1 MKFVIYLQMAILLT
15 FIPSAEGKQ
24 CKGGTCIGVTTDEKS
39 VIITVQKGKPGS
51 IATTKPKPLPSKP
64 IPSKPPLPK
73 TSKAPVKPKI
83 LIPYLPKASKPN
95 LKPKPTP
102 KSTTKP
108 KPKVTVK
115 PRVKKIK
122 ASSLSDQVR
131 QLLPGGAITIQPT
144 NGALRGEPVN
154 FMTSVPNRF
163 QTVLMVLDVPIRID
177 LRANYIWDFGDGST
191 ISTFSQGAPYPLGT
205 ITHSYK
211 SEGAPTVRL
220 LVTWSG
226 TWSSGG
232 ISGPINGVIRQN
244 FQESLKV
251 YAANTEFTN

>member
-1 MKFVIYLQMAILLT
+1 MKFVIYLQMALLLT
-15 FIPSAEGKQ
+15 FMPYAEGKQ

-51 IATTKPKPLPSKP
+51 KATTKPKPLPSKP

-83 LIPYLPKASKPN
+83 LIPYLPKASKLN
-95 LKPKPTP
+95 L
-102 KSTTKP
+102 KP

-251 YAANTEFTN
+251 HAANTEFTN

>member
-1 MKFVIYLQMAILLT
+1 MALLLT
-15 FIPSAEGKQ
+15 FLPSAEGKQ

-51 IATTKPKPLPSKP
+51 KATTKPKPL
-64 IPSKPPLPK
+64 PSKPPLPK

-83 LIPYLPKASKPN
+83 LIPYLPKVS
-95 LKPKPTP
+95 KPKPTP
-102 KSTTKP
+102 KP

-205 ITHSYK
+205 IAHSYK
-211 SEGAPTVRL
+211 SVGAPTVRL

-251 YAANTEFTN
+251 HAANTDFTN

>member
-1 MKFVIYLQMAILLT
+1 MKFVIYLQMALLLT
-15 FIPSAEGKQ
+15 FMSSAEGKQ

-51 IATTKPKPLPSKP
+51 KATTKPKPLPSKP

-73 TSKAPVKPKI
+73 TSKAPVK
-83 LIPYLPKASKPN
+83 IPYLPKVSNP
-95 LKPKPTP
+95 KPKPTP

-163 QTVLMVLDVPIRID
+163 QTVLMVLDLPIRID

-251 YAANTEFTN
+251 HAANTEFTN

>member
-1 MKFVIYLQMAILLT
+1 MKFQISLVLALLLT
-15 FIPSAEGKQ
+15 VLPEAEGKQ
-24 CKGGTCIGVTTDEKS
+24 CKGGTCIGVTTDDKS

-51 IATTKPKPLPSKP
+51 KTTIKPKPIKPKPPAPKPSKV
-64 IPSKPPLPK
+64 
-73 TSKAPVKPKI
+73 PVKPKTW
-83 LIPYLPKASKPN
+83 IPYLPKTV
-95 LKPKPTP
+95 KPKPI
-102 KSTTKP
+102 
-108 KPKVTVK
+108 PKVTAK

-131 QLLPGGAITIQPT
+131 QLLPGGAIGIQPSS
-144 NGALRGEPVN
+144 GVLRGEPVN

-163 QTVLMVLDVPIRID
+163 QTVLMVLDIPIRID

-191 ISTFSQGAPYPLGT
+191 ISSFNQGAPYPTGT
-205 ITHSYK
+205 ITHTYR
-211 SEGAPTVRL
+211 SEGNPTVRL

-244 FQESLKV
+244 FQETLKV
-251 YAANTEFTN
+251 HTANTDFTD

>member
-1 MKFVIYLQMAILLT
+1 MKFVIYLQMALLLT

-83 LIPYLPKASKPN
+83 LIPYLPKVSNP
-95 LKPKPTP
+95 KPKPTP
-102 KSTTKP
+102 KSTT

>member
-1 MKFVIYLQMAILLT
+1 
-15 FIPSAEGKQ
+15 
-24 CKGGTCIGVTTDEKS
+24 
-39 VIITVQKGKPGS
+39 
-51 IATTKPKPLPSKP
+51 
-64 IPSKPPLPK
+64 
-73 TSKAPVKPKI
+73 
-83 LIPYLPKASKPN
+83 
-95 LKPKPTP
+95 
-102 KSTTKP
+102 
-108 KPKVTVK
+108 
-115 PRVKKIK
+115 
-122 ASSLSDQVR
+122 
-131 QLLPGGAITIQPT
+131 
-144 NGALRGEPVN
+144 
-154 FMTSVPNRF
+154 
-163 QTVLMVLDVPIRID
+163 MVLDLPIRID

-232 ISGPINGVIRQN
+232 ILDPINGVIRQN

>member
-1 MKFVIYLQMAILLT
+1 MKFVIYLQMALLLT
-15 FIPSAEGKQ
+15 FLPSAEGKQ

-51 IATTKPKPLPSKP
+51 EATTKPKPL
-64 IPSKPPLPK
+64 PSKPPLPK
-73 TSKAPVKPKI
+73 TSKAPLKPKI
-83 LIPYLPKASKPN
+83 LIPYLPKVSKPKPN
-95 LKPKPTP
+95 LTPNKTPKPTP
-102 KSTTKP
+102 KP

-122 ASSLSDQVR
+122 ASSLSEQVR
-131 QLLPGGAITIQPT
+131 QLLPGGAIAIQPT

-251 YAANTEFTN
+251 HAANTDFTN